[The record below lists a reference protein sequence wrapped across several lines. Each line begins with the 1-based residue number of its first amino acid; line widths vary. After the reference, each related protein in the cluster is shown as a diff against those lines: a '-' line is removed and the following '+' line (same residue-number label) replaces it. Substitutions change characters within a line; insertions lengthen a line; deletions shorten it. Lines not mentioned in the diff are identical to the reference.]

1 MYLIRDAK
9 GSVMATHS
17 SMLHVRLDNM
27 LKEQATAALA
37 KMGLSA
43 ADAVRLLFHRIVAD
57 QAFPLEL
64 KVPNAETR
72 AAMAEAD
79 ELIASRDGR
88 WFTDVDEL
96 IADIEA
102 SNR

>member
-1 MYLIRDAK
+1 M
-9 GSVMATHS
+9 
-17 SMLHVRLDNM
+17 
-27 LKEQATAALA
+27 
-37 KMGLSA
+37 
-43 ADAVRLLFHRIVAD
+43 
-57 QAFPLEL
+57 
-64 KVPNAETR
+64 PNAETR

-79 ELIASRDGR
+79 ELIASHDGR